1 MAVCQTAGR
10 MLPSALRHRLSALIG
25 AVAAI
30 LTGTDMKNTARR
42 MALVAFAV
50 RIFSAAIA
58 FLSQIILARM
68 MGEFEYG
75 IFVFVWVLV
84 ILFGSLSCVGFH
96 SVVIRFLPEYQATA
110 ALDEI
115 RGVTTTVRVF
125 ALTSAT
131 TAAVVGLLGLWL
143 FSAHI
148 DAYYL
153 VPLYLG
159 LFTLPMIALGDVMD
173 GTSRA
178 HGWALSALSP
188 TFIIRPL
195 LVLAFMVLAVTAG
208 APHTAQTAMVAA
220 MAAAYVTTVSQF
232 LVLTYRL
239 RSRYVEGPRRI
250 ELGRWLRVS
259 IPIFLVDGFGF
270 LLTNSDVV
278 IVGLYLDPEDVA
290 IYFAAAKTMALVHFV
305 MFAVKAATGPRVSN
319 AMARDRRQLAG
330 IAIESARWAFWPS
343 LLVGALVLLA
353 GPFLLSLFGP
363 AFVTGMPLMMI
374 LFGGILAKA
383 FVGPAETLLTMAGQ
397 QTLCVILYA
406 GALVA
411 NIALN
416 LSLIPLLGLTGAA
429 LATAGAMFFEAML
442 LHIAVRRTFGF
453 ALFAFASV
461 RAGNDNNGAVHP

>member
-1 MAVCQTAGR
+1 
-10 MLPSALRHRLSALIG
+10 MLPSAMRHRLSAMIG
-25 AVAAI
+25 AVVAI
-30 LTGTDMKNTARR
+30 LTGSDMKNTARR
-42 MALVAFAV
+42 MAIVAFTV
-50 RIFSAAIA
+50 RILSAAIA

-131 TAAVVGLLGLWL
+131 AVAVVGLLGIWL
-143 FSAHI
+143 FSEHVE
-148 DAYYL
+148 AYYL
-153 VPLYLG
+153 VPLHLG

-178 HGWALSALSP
+178 HGWALSAMSP

-195 LVLAFMVLAVTAG
+195 LVLAFMVLAVSAG

-220 MAAAYVTTVSQF
+220 MAAAYATTVSQF

-239 RSRYVEGPRRI
+239 RSRYEEGPRRA

-278 IVGLYLDPEDVA
+278 IVGLYLDPDDVA

-305 MFAVKAATGPRVSN
+305 MFAVKAAAGPRVSN

-429 LATAGAMFFEAML
+429 LATAGAMFVEALL
-442 LHIAVRRTFGF
+442 LHIAVRHTFGF

-461 RAGNDNNGAVHP
+461 RAGNDNNGTVHP

>member
-10 MLPSALRHRLSALIG
+10 ILPSALRHHVCALIG
-25 AVAAI
+25 GLVAI
-30 LTGTDMKNTARR
+30 LTGSDIKSTARR
-42 MALVAFAV
+42 MALVAFTI
-50 RIFSAAIA
+50 RIVSAAIA
-58 FLSQIILARM
+58 FLSQIILARL

-110 ALDEI
+110 AMDEI

-125 ALTSAT
+125 ALSSAT
-131 TAAVVGLLGLWL
+131 TVAVIGLAGLWL
-143 FSAHI
+143 FGAHI
-148 DAYYL
+148 EAYYL

-159 LFTLPMIALGDVMD
+159 LFTLPMISLGDVMD

-178 HGWALSALSP
+178 HGWAVSAMSP
-188 TFIIRPL
+188 TFIIRPI
-195 LVLAFMVLAVTAG
+195 LVLVFMVLAVTAG
-208 APHTAQTAMVAA
+208 AAHTAQTAMIAA

-239 RSRYVEGPRRI
+239 RSRYLPGPRRI
-250 ELGRWLRVS
+250 ELRRWLRVS
-259 IPIFLVDGFGF
+259 VPVFMVDGFGF

-278 IVGLYLDPEDVA
+278 IVGLYLDPAHVA

-305 MFAVKAATGPRVSN
+305 MFAVKAAAGPRVAN
-319 AMARDRRQLAG
+319 AMARDPRQIPA

-343 LLVGALVLLA
+343 LLLGTLVLLA

-363 AFVTGMPLMMI
+363 AFVTGLPLMMI
-374 LFGGILAKA
+374 LFAGILAKA

-406 GALVA
+406 GALLA

-416 LSLIPLLGLTGAA
+416 FSLIPLFGLNGAA
-429 LATAGAMFFEAML
+429 FATAGAMFVEAML

-453 ALFAFASV
+453 ALFAFASA

>member
-1 MAVCQTAGR
+1 
-10 MLPSALRHRLSALIG
+10 
-25 AVAAI
+25 
-30 LTGTDMKNTARR
+30 
-42 MALVAFAV
+42 
-50 RIFSAAIA
+50 
-58 FLSQIILARM
+58 
-68 MGEFEYG
+68 
-75 IFVFVWVLV
+75 
-84 ILFGSLSCVGFH
+84 
-96 SVVIRFLPEYQATA
+96 
-110 ALDEI
+110 
-115 RGVTTTVRVF
+115 
-125 ALTSAT
+125 
-131 TAAVVGLLGLWL
+131 
-143 FSAHI
+143 
-148 DAYYL
+148 
-153 VPLYLG
+153 
-159 LFTLPMIALGDVMD
+159 VMD

-429 LATAGAMFFEAML
+429 LATAGAMFVEAML